1 MSANMNDVFDR
12 YRQRPDKSKEL
23 DAITTAEENVF
34 SAAYVIW
41 MRALETL
48 PDGCLSPF
56 QLTKRQQIKP
66 KEPRSPGA
74 GRRNDWADVS

>member
-1 MSANMNDVFDR
+1 MNDVFDR

-56 QLTKRQQIKP
+56 QLAGPTDQAQ
-66 KEPRSPGA
+66 KEPRSAGA
-74 GRRNDWADVS
+74 LELTGGMSGQK